1 MQLFNVNNDTDLYFT
16 ECTEEIIMS
25 ELKNKKL
32 NEEELASVAGGNDG
46 MGDGTF
52 SCYDIAPVWVM
63 VTADSLNCRYW
74 PNGQIAK
81 TYEYGQGSQTQSV
94 CSLSRHSPY
103 TAKSNPC
110 RFRASSARPC
120 FDFELLWLRLGRN
133 EPCRQVRKRRAFAHC
148 RGIRRIQPARQMLFR
163 EQAPDEH
170 LTTCPCMAH
179 C

>member
-25 ELKNKKL
+25 ELKNKIL

-81 TYEYGQGSQTQSV
+81 TYEYGHKQKVDG
-94 CSLSRHSPY
+94 
-103 TAKSNPC
+103 
-110 RFRASSARPC
+110 
-120 FDFELLWLRLGRN
+120 
-133 EPCRQVRKRRAFAHC
+133 
-148 RGIRRIQPARQMLFR
+148 
-163 EQAPDEH
+163 
-170 LTTCPCMAH
+170 LTTDGLWYRLWIYNPQGGECYGYIYKAYTQVI
-179 C
+179 